1 MSLPTSLT
9 RDLKFRADPRPRP
22 PEIPFAETLYNRPR
36 AAPPFLHLAYE
47 NKFFKVF
54 EFPDDIRLGN

>member
-1 MSLPTSLT
+1 VISNSAQILG
-9 RDLKFRADPRPRP
+9 RVP
-22 PEIPFAETLYNRPR
+22 PERPFAETLYNRPR